1 MPILPNPANG
11 PNDQILF
18 FSSTVVFYFNGCR
31 EEGSHGTL
39 AELSACLAGETTVE
53 TNDDVFDLEALSH
66 ATAAP
71 RLTTQPTKRAICN
84 QQSAIRRS
92 KPRRSGSR
100 PIDPHPPPYPY
111 VLFITGPVHWSCM

>member
-1 MPILPNPANG
+1 MTRF
-11 PNDQILF
+11 LF
-18 FSSTVVFYFNGCR
+18 LSFTVVFYFNGCR
-31 EEGSHGTL
+31 EEGAHGTL

-84 QQSAIRRS
+84 LQSAISNQEKQTPALWVEADRPSPASLSVRPLYYR
-92 KPRRSGSR
+92 PR
-100 PIDPHPPPYPY
+100 PLVMH
-111 VLFITGPVHWSCM
+111 VK